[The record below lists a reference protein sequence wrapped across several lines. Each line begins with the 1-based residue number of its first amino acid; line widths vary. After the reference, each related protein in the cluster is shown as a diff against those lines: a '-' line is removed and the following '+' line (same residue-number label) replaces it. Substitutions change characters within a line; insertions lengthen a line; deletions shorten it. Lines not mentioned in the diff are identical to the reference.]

1 MKNLFKTIL
10 FSIAMPFAAAATQA
24 STQQTWIP
32 GWQDTAPLSTPRA
45 GAAAIEANGVIYVIG
60 GIDGRRFLFSAEYA
74 RIQPNGSLASWRNAP
89 RLKEE
94 RGFFSAATHNG
105 FVYAVGG
112 GNGPN
117 GSHLLRSVERASILP
132 EGGLSPWKKEKHA
145 LVYPRRC
152 AKLAVAG
159 RYIYALGGYS
169 GTLLDTVER
178 AEILPDGSLGK
189 WTLEPQHLTLPRY
202 VHAVAQTNDALF
214 AIGGHALSQA
224 TGQPE
229 VEWAALNAGGA
240 PLQWRQAPPLT
251 TGRYGLSA
259 ITHGTHVYA
268 IGGINNLVYLDS
280 IEKTSIAA
288 DGVLQPWQA
297 TTPLPATRADA
308 GVVVYKDWVY
318 LFGGTNASGYYNTAS
333 YATFNDAGDI
343 GFLGTAEA
351 NNRRQNTAT
360 SAPAAVILLPN
371 EGVIAEVIDTAMY
384 TYLRVTSPDGE
395 EWLAAAKGGY
405 AVNAR
410 IRYSDGVQMTDFYSK
425 TLQRRFAAIRFVGR
439 VEIMDAPHL

>member
-1 MKNLFKTIL
+1 MKTLFKAIL
-10 FSIAMPFAAAATQA
+10 LSMAMPFTAVAAQLLA
-24 STQQTWIP
+24 QQSWIP
-32 GWQDTAPLSTPRA
+32 GWQDTAPLTTPRA

-74 RIQPNGSLASWRNAP
+74 RIQPDGSLAPWRNTA

-94 RGFFSAATHNG
+94 RGFFSAVPHNG

-117 GSHLLRSVERASILP
+117 GSHLLRSVERARILP
-132 EGGLSPWKKEKHA
+132 EGGLGPWKKEKHA
-145 LVYPRRC
+145 LVSPRRC
-152 AKLAVAG
+152 AKLAIAG

-169 GTLLDTVER
+169 GALLDTVER

-202 VHAVAQTNDALF
+202 VHAVTQTNGAMF

-229 VEWAALNAGGA
+229 VEWATLNAGGA
-240 PLQWRQAPPLT
+240 PLQWRQAPPLA

-259 ITHGTHVYA
+259 ITHGAHVYA

-280 IEKTSIAA
+280 IEKTSVAA
-288 DGVLQPWQA
+288 DGALQSWQA
-297 TTPLPATRADA
+297 TTPLPASRPDA
-308 GVVVYKDWVY
+308 GVVIYKDWVY
-318 LFGGTNASGYYNTAS
+318 LLGGTNASGYYNTAS

-343 GFLGTAEA
+343 GFLGMAEA
-351 NNRRQNTAT
+351 SKQRQNTAA
-360 SAPAAVILLPN
+360 SAPAAIISLPN
-371 EGVIAEVIDTAMY
+371 ESVIAEVIDTAMY
-384 TYLRVTSPDGE
+384 SYLRVDSPNGE

-405 AVNAR
+405 TVNAR
-410 IRYSDGVQMTDFYSK
+410 IRYSDGVQIANFYSK

-439 VEIMDAPHL
+439 VEIMDSPH

>member
-1 MKNLFKTIL
+1 MKILFKAIL
-10 FSIAMPFAAAATQA
+10 LGMAMPISAVA
-24 STQQTWIP
+24 QQTWIP
-32 GWQDTAPLSTPRA
+32 GWQDTAPLTTPRA

-74 RIQPNGSLASWRNAP
+74 RIQPDGSLVSWRNAP
-89 RLKEE
+89 RLKEQ
-94 RGFFSAATHNG
+94 RGFFSAVSHNG

-117 GSHLLRSVERASILP
+117 GSHLLRSVERARILP
-132 EGGLSPWKKEKHA
+132 EGGLGPWKKEKHA

-178 AEILPDGSLGK
+178 AEILPDGSLGP
-189 WTLEPQHLTLPRY
+189 WILEPQHLTLPRY
-202 VHAVAQTNDALF
+202 VHAVTQTNDTLF

-229 VEWAALNAGGA
+229 VEWAALNTGGE
-240 PLQWRQAPPLT
+240 PLQWRRAPPLT

-280 IEKTSIAA
+280 IEKTSVAA
-288 DGVLQPWQA
+288 DGALQSWQA

-318 LFGGTNASGYYNTAS
+318 LLGGTNASGYYNTAS

-343 GFLGTAEA
+343 GFLGTEGAS
-351 NNRRQNTAT
+351 NQQQSTVT
-360 SAPAAVILLPN
+360 SAPAAVISLPN

-405 AVNAR
+405 TVNTR
-410 IRYSDGVQMTDFYSK
+410 IRYSDGVHMTDFYSK

-439 VEIMDAPHL
+439 VEIIEAPHL